1 MKDSNVR
8 INGINPVDV
17 RINGK
22 PILAIMI
29 NDTRVWPVDADT
41 PTDIDIDVALSCF
54 GMGMWLDSLTWN
66 DNAIWSD

>member
-1 MKDSNVR
+1 MKESNVR
-8 INGINPVDV
+8 INGIDPVDV
-17 RINGK
+17 QINGK

-41 PTDIDIDVALSCF
+41 PTIDIDVALSCF